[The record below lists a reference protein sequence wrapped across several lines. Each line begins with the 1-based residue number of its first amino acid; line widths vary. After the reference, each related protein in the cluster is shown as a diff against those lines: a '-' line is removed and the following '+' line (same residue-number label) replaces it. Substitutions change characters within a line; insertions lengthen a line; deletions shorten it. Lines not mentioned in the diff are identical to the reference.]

1 MKCILFIV
9 LLAFVAFVSADGV
22 IPKFFKKLGQYS
34 FTDATGENKIKS
46 YFITRDFK
54 LNWGDAHSFC
64 KSFEMDLVALETAAE
79 SDYFF
84 NLCEKG
90 TNNFYPYLFI
100 GGTNIGVEKDS
111 WYWMK
116 TGSEIK
122 YKLRFSEG
130 EPYNAGGREN
140 CLAIYN
146 NVDKKT
152 YGLNDLEC
160 YGDVVASF
168 ACEKVTNVCSKNY
181 IDIDCT
187 PALL

>member
-1 MKCILFIV
+1 MFI
-9 LLAFVAFVSADGV
+9 FSSA
-22 IPKFFKKLGQYS
+22 

-54 LNWGDAHSFC
+54 LNWGNALSFC
-64 KSFEMDLVALETAAE
+64 KSFEMDLVTLETAAE
-79 SDYFF
+79 SDNFF

-100 GGTNIGVEKDS
+100 GGTNIGVDKDS

-116 TGSEIK
+116 TGVEIK
-122 YKLRFSEG
+122 YNLRFSEG
-130 EPYNAGGREN
+130 EPFNAGGREN

-152 YGLNDLEC
+152 FGLNDLEC
-160 YGDVVASF
+160 YGDIAASF
-168 ACEKVTNVCSKNY
+168 ACEKVTNVCSNKW
-181 IDIDCT
+181 IDLDCT
-187 PALL
+187 PAQL